1 MYTLNTPRRLA
12 LIAVVLAGGLVG
24 TLAAASPTTP
34 MVPGASSTRHC
45 TNTLC
50 TNRLWLRAPVLRTHA
65 R

>member
-1 MYTLNTPRRLA
+1 MYKLNTPRRLA

-24 TLAAASPTTP
+24 TLAAASPSAP
-34 MVPGASSTRHC
+34 MAQGASSTRYC
-45 TNTLC
+45 ATTFC